1 MKKYMVAMAFAIGL
15 IATSCNNENT
25 PESIRQHDDG
35 STRADHRAT
44 AIDTTKQEK
53 FKADTLNADSALH
66 TRDESKP
73 HTHDKSKP
81 HAL

>member
-44 AIDTTKQEK
+44 C
-53 FKADTLNADSALH
+53 H
-66 TRDESKP
+66 
-73 HTHDKSKP
+73 
-81 HAL
+81 

>member
-1 MKKYMVAMAFAIGL
+1 MKIRLKVSASMTMDLPVRIIGPL
-15 IATSCNNENT
+15 
-25 PESIRQHDDG
+25 
-35 STRADHRAT
+35 